1 MKKKFVTVSDKDGK
15 ITSVYDLC
23 KISEVFRVDDVSLSV
38 IIDSVQEMWS
48 YGDKQTC
55 DNCYNWIVRE
65 LLKLNEQEE

>member
-1 MKKKFVTVSDKDGK
+1 MKKKYIAVTAKDGK

-23 KISEVFRVDDVSLSV
+23 KISEVFRVDDTSLRV

-48 YGDKQTC
+48 YSDKQTC
-55 DNCYNWIVRE
+55 DNCYDWIVRE